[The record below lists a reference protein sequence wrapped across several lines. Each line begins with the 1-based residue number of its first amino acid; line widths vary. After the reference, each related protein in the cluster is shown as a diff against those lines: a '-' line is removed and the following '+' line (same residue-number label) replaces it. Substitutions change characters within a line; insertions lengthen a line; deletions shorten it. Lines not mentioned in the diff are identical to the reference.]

1 MTPRTWIPAL
11 VVLAVA
17 AVAAPAVLSRL
28 RASEAVPT
36 RTVALSMREYAFNE
50 NNPTL
55 QFRPGER
62 VRFVVTNEESANV
75 LHNFRVVGMNVECGP
90 PLKPGERREVTVTMP
105 KSGEFAYTCCTHP
118 GMGGKMVVA
127 KR

>member
-1 MTPRTWIPAL
+1 MPKRILFPAL
-11 VVLAVA
+11 LLAAVA
-17 AVAAPAVLSRL
+17 AVAAPSLVARL
-28 RASEAVPT
+28 RAPGADPE
-36 RTVALSMREYAFNE
+36 RTVALSMREYTFNGS
-50 NNPTL
+50 NPTL

-62 VRFVVTNEESANV
+62 IHFIVTNDESTNV

-118 GMGGKMVVA
+118 GMGGKMVVE
-127 KR
+127 KK

>member
-1 MTPRTWIPAL
+1 MPKRVLFPIL
-11 VVLAVA
+11 LLLAVA
-17 AVAAPAVLSRL
+17 AVAAPSLVARLS
-28 RASEAVPT
+28 ASGAGPE
-36 RTVALSMREYAFNE
+36 RTVALSMREYTFNGS
-50 NNPTL
+50 NPTL

-62 VRFVVTNEESANV
+62 IHFIVTNDESTNV

-118 GMGGKMVVA
+118 GMGGKMKVE
-127 KR
+127 KK

>member
-1 MTPRTWIPAL
+1 MTKRTLVPAL
-11 VVLAVA
+11 ILLAVA
-17 AVAAPAVLSRL
+17 AVASPLLLARL
-28 RASEAVPT
+28 RAPDLAPE
-36 RTVALSMREYAFNE
+36 RTVTLSMREYAFNGI
-50 NNPTL
+50 NPTL
-55 QFRPGER
+55 EFQPGER
-62 VRFVVTNEESANV
+62 VHFIVTNEEESNV

-127 KR
+127 KK